1 MLASLGP
8 RSIVVMI
15 RSRLVIVTQRIR
27 ESFSVH
33 IWSGRIA
40 IKVVRAGVSEYSSVG
55 GAVMRAAG
63 RLYNSGSGASIG
75 YSESAVLLAQLR
87 PDMRLRL
94 IENHACT
101 FFGLP
106 VSYNSLSQ

>member
-33 IWSGRIA
+33 IRSGRIA

-63 RLYNSGSGASIG
+63 RPYNSGSGASIG
-75 YSESAVLLAQLR
+75 YSESAVLLALAQLR

-101 FFGLP
+101 FFGLI
-106 VSYNSLSQ
+106 